1 MERSQRVRRRPV
13 QPRVAHALKLRRGQH
28 GSVSAQAVAKGG
40 GGASEGHWTRTGQQ
54 NATFGPDQ
62 ADGAAPSFSY
72 DVTNAG
78 KDVVVTLG
86 LRVTSKAG
94 VGEGT
99 WQQETD
105 DLALYRGTVTGTY
118 SVSGGCGGS
127 WEWSY
132 SARLADIVGNDQP
145 FPIIDPASGGGPEG
159 GGAAGYDE
167 TLTGTI
173 TYPPCGSD
181 PGCSSDL
188 SIDYGYGVLLF
199 DADADT
205 VTASM
210 EPPPIKSGCG
220 SLVNTLGEA
229 SFPRSMVGADAI
241 TLHFP
246 YDDGVTTTSG
256 TLTLTRVN

>member
-1 MERSQRVRRRPV
+1 M
-13 QPRVAHALKLRRGQH
+13 
-28 GSVSAQAVAKGG
+28 
-40 GGASEGHWTRTGQQ
+40 
-54 NATFGPDQ
+54 
-62 ADGAAPSFSY
+62 
-72 DVTNAG
+72 
-78 KDVVVTLG
+78 
-86 LRVTSKAG
+86 
-94 VGEGT
+94 
-99 WQQETD
+99 
-105 DLALYRGTVTGTY
+105 TGTY

-145 FPIIDPASGGGPEG
+145 FPIVDPASGGGPEG

-205 VTASM
+205 VARVDGAAAHQ
-210 EPPPIKSGCG
+210 EQAAGG
-220 SLVNTLGEA
+220 LVNTLGEA
-229 SFPRSMVGADAI
+229 ELPAQHGRSP
-241 TLHFP
+241 TRSPSTFR
-246 YDDGVTTTSG
+246 TTME
-256 TLTLTRVN
+256 